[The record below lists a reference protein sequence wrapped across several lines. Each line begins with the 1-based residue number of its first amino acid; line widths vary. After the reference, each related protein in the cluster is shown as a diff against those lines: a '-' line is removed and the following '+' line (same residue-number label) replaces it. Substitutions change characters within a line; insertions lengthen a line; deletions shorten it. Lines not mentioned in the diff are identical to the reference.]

1 MYLPTELAK
10 VLGMLRYLH
19 LLDLLTQA
27 STIPGSC
34 NIIICYVNFMS
45 QTDKPENVILLA
57 CTIFANNSGLLG
69 ALRLHR
75 DYKSK
80 VNYTAAQYN
89 L

>member
-34 NIIICYVNFMS
+34 NIIICDVNFMS
-45 QTDKPENVILLA
+45 QIDKSGNIIL
-57 CTIFANNSGLLG
+57 
-69 ALRLHR
+69 
-75 DYKSK
+75 
-80 VNYTAAQYN
+80 
-89 L
+89 